1 MIRTFADITEDQIVE
16 LTSADLDLVSGAGL
30 FEQSFAVEHAK

>member
-16 LTSADLDLVSGAGL
+16 LSSADDLVSGAGL